1 MLSRA
6 NSPDSFLE
14 KEKEESE
21 LEEEEEEKKVRSLR
35 FLLGDFYRVSDWHGF
50 TFIY

>member
-14 KEKEESE
+14 KEEEESE
-21 LEEEEEEKKVRSLR
+21 LEKEEEEKKVRLIFGIPFRR
-35 FLLGDFYRVSDWHGF
+35 FL
-50 TFIY
+50 